1 MKYSYIFSA
10 FVLEIILS
18 YSLFTM
24 LVLRYTDIYLIKSYM
39 LCILLSPWQLI
50 PVLWKKLGL
59 ACLVFPGG
67 SDHKESACNTRDSGL
82 IPGSRSSPGEG
93 NGYLLQ
99 YSCLEN
105 SMDRRDWQA
114 TVWPCFYSY
123 SCWQYVIKVH
133 FWNTVLEM
141 IIYED
146 KYHVEALGLSYWI
159 SVYIYWIQETHVYWI
174 QETEWNPDF

>member
-133 FWNTVLEM
+133 FWNTLYLKGFPGGSDSKESACKAGDLSW
-141 IIYED
+141 IPG
-146 KYHVEALGLSYWI
+146 LGRSPG
-159 SVYIYWIQETHVYWI
+159 EGNA
-174 QETEWNPDF
+174 NPL